1 MLLPPHSVH
10 KARLTLTG
18 WSVLPVNRIPSRWQ
32 RVEVVKLLPAIVVQQ
47 LNGWSSKVILLIDV
61 FGWFPVR
68 LSDCLS
74 TRTQIDIDLYNA
86 KLTIN
91 DQAVRYVSAF
101 SGRRIRIS
109 FSFCK
114 FITKLIFAIVLWPM
128 RCNAADGAGDVSY
141 TCQMEDHHL
150 PVSYVFS
157 CRPSSQSIMK
167 FIILLHRFYTVE
179 TDNRENNLNTFL

>member
-1 MLLPPHSVH
+1 MLLPPHSLH
-10 KARLTLTG
+10 KPRLTLTG

-32 RVEVVKLLPAIVVQQ
+32 RVEVVKILPAIVVQQ

-91 DQAVRYVSAF
+91 DQAVRYVAAF

-128 RCNAADGAGDVSY
+128 RCNAVNGAGDVSY

-150 PVSYVFS
+150 PVSYV
-157 CRPSSQSIMK
+157 CLPSIVPEHYEIYYTSASI
-167 FIILLHRFYTVE
+167 LYSWDR
-179 TDNRENNLNTFL
+179 